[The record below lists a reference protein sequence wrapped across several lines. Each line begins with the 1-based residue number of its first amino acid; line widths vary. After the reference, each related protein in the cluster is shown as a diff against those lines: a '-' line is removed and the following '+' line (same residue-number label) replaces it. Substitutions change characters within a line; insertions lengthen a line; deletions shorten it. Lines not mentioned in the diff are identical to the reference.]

1 MITMLLITHETGKN
15 IWKNVKKISKIGH
28 DQKTL
33 RSTFA
38 KLLVAITKVSICF
51 EERLGTRFLVLSCS
65 ANCLCKV
72 YCTKY
77 QGAISSLLFDLL

>member
-1 MITMLLITHETGKN
+1 MLLTRHETGKN
-15 IWKNVKKISKIGH
+15 VWKNVKKISKIGH

-51 EERLGTRFLVLSCS
+51 EGRLGTRFLVLSCS
-65 ANCLCKV
+65 ANLFM
-72 YCTKY
+72 
-77 QGAISSLLFDLL
+77 QSLLYQISRSYILFTF